1 MGSKVALVTGGT
13 GGIGSAI
20 CRELAN
26 QGFTVVAGYNSGGNH
41 EKPQTGRHNRRPKA
55 LTSMWLTAMY
65 PIRPA
70 LKPA

>member
-1 MGSKVALVTGGT
+1 MGSKVALVTGST

-41 EKPQTGRHNRRPKA
+41 EKAANWKA
-55 LTSMWLTAMY
+55 QQAAEGTHPCGLRVY